1 MKINSRFRGRPF
13 NTIAEI
19 IGPRVEQL
27 KPPNSRTAKETKK
40 DMLRK
45 ELLPKGQCKGD
56 KVGRRG
62 SNKDA
67 TASGLRGAR
76 NSPRMSKG
84 G

>member
-1 MKINSRFRGRPF
+1 MKINIRFRGRPL
-13 NTIAEI
+13 NTITEI
-19 IGPRVEQL
+19 IGPQVEQL
-27 KPPNSRTAKETKK
+27 NPPNSRTAKETRK

-62 SNKDA
+62 SNKEA
-67 TASGLRGAR
+67 AASGLRGAR
-76 NSPRMSKG
+76 NSPRMSRG